1 MAATMYT
8 VGTGGWWGD
17 ATDRFVSISTGGY
30 WLVLLAEPSI
40 YFVWT
45 APLSVELYVELYLA
59 VHLMG
64 QSDSKDSF
72 YRVATVRSDEGI
84 YAHVHGLPSDT
95 VVYTKGRVIDKK
107 GRVSPFTAIASVTV

>member
-1 MAATMYT
+1 MAADMNT

-17 ATDRFVSISTGGY
+17 VTDRFVSISTGGY
-30 WLVLLAEPSI
+30 WLELLAPPSI

-45 APLSVELYVELYLA
+45 APLSSEVYIELYLA

-72 YRVATVRSDEGI
+72 YRVATIRSDIGI
-84 YAHVHGLPSDT
+84 YAYAYDFPSGT
-95 VVYTKGRVIDKK
+95 VVYTKGRVIDKQ
-107 GRVSPFTAIASVTV
+107 GRVSPFTTTTPVTV

>member
-1 MAATMYT
+1 MAADMNT

-17 ATDRFVSISTGGY
+17 VTDRLVSISTGGY
-30 WLVLLAEPSI
+30 WLELLAEPSI

-45 APLSVELYVELYLA
+45 APLSSELYVELYLA

-72 YRVATVRSDEGI
+72 YRVATVRSNIGI
-84 YAHVHGLPSDT
+84 YAHPYEYPSGT
-95 VVYTKGRVIDKK
+95 VVYTKGRVIDKQ
-107 GRVSPFTAIASVTV
+107 GRVSPFTATTPVTV